1 MFSSNSQQEFKKTL
15 QEFNQ
20 LKLEEYSYAY
30 TTGYLESLCAEM
42 FGLLSKKQQWQFQ
55 KQIEK
60 AVDIEKNGVI
70 LKEW

>member
-1 MFSSNSQQEFKKTL
+1 MFSSNTQQEFKKTL

-20 LKLEEYSYAY
+20 LKQEEYSYAY

-42 FGLLSKKQQWQFQ
+42 FGLLSKKQQKYFQ
-55 KQIEK
+55 KQMEK
-60 AVDIEKNGVI
+60 AVDIEQNGVI

>member
-1 MFSSNSQQEFKKTL
+1 MFSSNAQQEFKKTL

-20 LKLEEYSYAY
+20 LMQKEHTYAY

-42 FGLLSKKQQWQFQ
+42 FGLLNKKQQWQFQ
-55 KQIEK
+55 KQMEK
-60 AVDIEKNGVI
+60 AVDIEQNGVI